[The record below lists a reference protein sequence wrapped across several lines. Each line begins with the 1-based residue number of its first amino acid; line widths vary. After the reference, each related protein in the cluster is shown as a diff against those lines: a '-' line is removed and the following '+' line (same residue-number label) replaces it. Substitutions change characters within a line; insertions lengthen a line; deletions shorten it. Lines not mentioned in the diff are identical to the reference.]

1 MEKLILSNSE
11 VVGHESVFDVVLFL
25 LFLSRDSTA
34 AGQTA
39 DALLC
44 GTGVKSVVDVPFEL
58 TFMRPAPPVYSC
70 DDDVRRLV
78 YHYLIKKLF

>member
-1 MEKLILSNSE
+1 MWHLSMYC
-11 VVGHESVFDVVLFL
+11 VSVDFALVIVF
-25 LFLSRDSTA
+25 FGSRDSTA

-44 GTGVKSVVDVPFEL
+44 GTGMKSVVDVPFEL

-70 DDDVRRLV
+70 EDDVRYGL
-78 YHYLIKKLF
+78 LTLCG